1 MILLGSLGLF
11 PLVAHAEEGTCYGS
25 KDSKVFHTDAACPSG
40 KKIIAEN
47 RIPFKSAADA
57 EEQGRRL
64 CRTCER
70 RMAAGKAREEKDAT
84 APLPPS
90 PKDEPAH
97 EKKSGR
103 GKNAAS
109 QPADR
114 SRNGKST
121 SDGARS
127 LIDPVRQ
134 MTVRQVLPGG
144 AMVLD
149 DGEKVHLLGVCCPED
164 RQPLAAEAVAHI
176 EKLVKSRKCEQSW
189 DGPASRPELR
199 NENGQLLLYV
209 AAGPNR
215 IDLGGELIEKGLAW
229 VDRDRPCTKTDDYLA
244 REHLAWSEGRG
255 IWRRLDGLAGQAR
268 VLTGQ
273 YARHYH
279 PTDCP
284 HEVHL
289 NEPSEITVNEAKAR
303 RLAPCCF
310 YRAGPPVTA
319 TARKTET
326 AAKGTQS
333 REPANRHAKSK
344 D

>member
-1 MILLGSLGLF
+1 MTGPVLLILLGSLGLS
-11 PLVAHAEEGTCYGS
+11 PVAAQAEGSACYGS
-25 KDSKVFHTDAACPSG
+25 KDSKVYHADAACPSG

-47 RIPFKSAADA
+47 RIAFKSVADA

-70 RMAAGKAREEKDAT
+70 RMASGKAREDKQPASPPPPPPTDDPAKEKR
-84 APLPPS
+84 
-90 PKDEPAH
+90 
-97 EKKSGR
+97 SGR

-109 QPADR
+109 QPANSKPPVPR
-114 SRNGKST
+114 
-121 SDGARS
+121 
-127 LIDPVRQ
+127 IDPARA
-134 MTVRQVLPGG
+134 MTVKRVLPGG
-144 AMVLD
+144 AMLLD
-149 DGEKVHLLGVCCPED
+149 NGDKVRLLGVCCPED

-209 AAGPNR
+209 AAGMNR
-215 IDLGGELIEKGLAW
+215 VDLGGELIEQGLAW
-229 VDRDRPCTKTDDYLA
+229 VDRDRACTKADDYLT

-255 IWRRLDGLAGQAR
+255 IWRRLDGVAGQAR

-310 YRAGPPVTA
+310 YRAGPSVA
-319 TARKTET
+319 AASREAEA
-326 AAKGTQS
+326 AAKDPKP
-333 REPANRHAKSK
+333 REPANRHAKTK

>member
-1 MILLGSLGLF
+1 MILLGSLATL
-11 PLVAHAEEGTCYGS
+11 PLAVLAGEGACYGS
-25 KDSKVFHTDAACPSG
+25 KDSKVYHADAACPSG

-47 RIPFKSAADA
+47 RIAFKSAADA

-70 RMAAGKAREEKDAT
+70 RIAAGKAREAKDA
-84 APLPPS
+84 PVPP
-90 PKDEPAH
+90 PPANDESAN

-109 QPADR
+109 QP
-114 SRNGKST
+114 SNPKPPV
-121 SDGARS
+121 AR
-127 LIDPVRQ
+127 IDPSRVMAVKR
-134 MTVRQVLPGG
+134 VLPGG
-144 AMVLD
+144 ALLLD
-149 DGEKVHLLGVCCPED
+149 DGDKVRLLGVCCPED
-164 RQPLAAEAVAHI
+164 RQPMAAEAVAHI

-189 DGPASRPELR
+189 DGFASRPELR

-215 IDLGGELIEKGLAW
+215 IDLGGELIEQGLAW
-229 VDRDRPCTKTDDYLA
+229 VDRDRVCTKTEDYIA

-255 IWRRLDGLAGQAR
+255 IWRRLDGVAGQAR
-268 VLTGQ
+268 VLIGQ

-279 PTDCP
+279 PVDCP

-303 RLAPCCF
+303 RLVPCCF
-310 YRAGPPVTA
+310 YRSGPSVA
-319 TARKTET
+319 AISREADA
-326 AAKGTQS
+326 AAKDPKPH
-333 REPANRHAKSK
+333 EPTNRHAKSK

>member
-1 MILLGSLGLF
+1 MTGPVLLILLGSLGLS
-11 PLVAHAEEGTCYGS
+11 PVAARAEGSACYGS
-25 KDSKVFHTDAACPSG
+25 KDSKVYHADAACPSG

-47 RIPFKSAADA
+47 RIAFKSVADA

-70 RMAAGKAREEKDAT
+70 RMASGKAREDKESAAPPPPPPTDDPAKEKR
-84 APLPPS
+84 
-90 PKDEPAH
+90 
-97 EKKSGR
+97 SGR

-109 QPADR
+109 QPANSKPPVPR
-114 SRNGKST
+114 
-121 SDGARS
+121 
-127 LIDPVRQ
+127 IDPARA
-134 MTVRQVLPGG
+134 MTVKRVLPGG
-144 AMVLD
+144 AMLLD
-149 DGEKVHLLGVCCPED
+149 NGDKVRLLGVCCPED

-199 NENGQLLLYV
+199 NENGQLLLFV
-209 AAGPNR
+209 AAGMNR
-215 IDLGGELIEKGLAW
+215 VDLGGELIEQGLAW
-229 VDRDRPCTKTDDYLA
+229 VDRDRACTKTDDYLT

-255 IWRRLDGLAGQAR
+255 IWRRLDGVAGQAR

-310 YRAGPPVTA
+310 YRAGPSVA
-319 TARKTET
+319 AASREAEA
-326 AAKGTQS
+326 AAKDPKP
-333 REPANRHAKSK
+333 REPANRHAKTK

>member
-1 MILLGSLGLF
+1 MILLGSLAIL
-11 PLVAHAEEGTCYGS
+11 PLAVRAEDRACYGS
-25 KDSKVFHTDAACPSG
+25 KDSKVYHADAACPSG
-40 KKIIAEN
+40 KKIILEN
-47 RIPFKSAADA
+47 RIAFKSAADA

-70 RMAAGKAREEKDAT
+70 RIATGKARESKDAAT
-84 APLPPS
+84 PP
-90 PKDEPAH
+90 PPPAKEEPASK
-97 EKKSGR
+97 KKSGR

-109 QPADR
+109 QPAQIKP
-114 SRNGKST
+114 SP
-121 SDGARS
+121 AR
-127 LIDPVRQ
+127 IDPARA
-134 MTVRQVLPGG
+134 MTVKRVLTGG
-144 AMVLD
+144 ALLLD
-149 DGEKVHLLGVCCPED
+149 DGDKVRLLGVCCPED
-164 RQPLAAEAVAHI
+164 RQPMAAEAVAYI
-176 EKLVKSRKCEQSW
+176 EKLVKTRKCEKSW
-189 DGPASRPELR
+189 DGAASQPELR

-215 IDLGGELIEKGLAW
+215 IDLGGELIEQGLAW
-229 VDRDRPCTKTDDYLA
+229 VDRDRACTKTEDYIS

-255 IWRRLDGLAGQAR
+255 IWRRLDGVAGQAR

-279 PTDCP
+279 PVDCP

-310 YRAGPPVTA
+310 YRTGPSIAA
-319 TARKTET
+319 TSREDEA
-326 AAKGTQS
+326 AAKDPKP
-333 REPANRHAKSK
+333 REHTNRHAKSK

>member
-1 MILLGSLGLF
+1 MILLGSLVTL
-11 PLVAHAEEGTCYGS
+11 PLAVRAEEDACYGS
-25 KDSKVFHTDAACPSG
+25 KDSKVYHADAACPSG

-47 RIPFKSAADA
+47 RIAFKSAADA

-70 RMAAGKAREEKDAT
+70 RMAAGQARDERDAA
-84 APLPPS
+84 APSPPS
-90 PKDEPAH
+90 PKDEPAT
-97 EKKSGR
+97 EKKSSR

-109 QPADR
+109 QPTDP
-114 SRNGKST
+114 KPPV
-121 SDGARS
+121 AR
-127 LIDPVRQ
+127 IDPARA
-134 MTVRQVLPGG
+134 MTVKRVLPGG
-144 AMVLD
+144 ALLLD
-149 DGEKVHLLGVCCPED
+149 NGDKVRLLGVCCPED

-229 VDRDRPCTKTDDYLA
+229 VDRDRPCEKTEDYLA

-255 IWRRLDGLAGQAR
+255 IWRRLDGVAGQAR

-310 YRAGPPVTA
+310 YRAGPSVAAAARESEA
-319 TARKTET
+319 TRTDP
-326 AAKGTQS
+326 QP
-333 REPANRHAKSK
+333 REPANRHAQSK

>member
-11 PLVAHAEEGTCYGS
+11 PLVAHAEESACYGS
-25 KDSKVFHTDAACPSG
+25 KDSKVYHTDAACPSG

-70 RMAAGKAREEKDAT
+70 RRASDKTREARDAT
-84 APLPPS
+84 APPP
-90 PKDEPAH
+90 PPPTDEPAR
-97 EKKSGR
+97 EKRASR
-103 GKNAAS
+103 GKHAAS

-114 SRNGKST
+114 TRNGTST

-127 LIDPVRQ
+127 LIDPARQ

-144 AMVLD
+144 ALVLD
-149 DGEKVHLLGVCCPED
+149 NGEKAHLLGVCSPED

-229 VDRDRPCTKTDDYLA
+229 ADRDRPCAKTDDYIA
-244 REHLAWSEGRG
+244 REQHAWSEGRG
-255 IWRRLDGLAGQAR
+255 IWRRLDGVAGQAR
-268 VLTGQ
+268 VLAGQ
-273 YARHYH
+273 YARYYH
-279 PTDCP
+279 PIDCP

-310 YRAGPPVTA
+310 YRAGSSVA
-319 TARKTET
+319 AIARETET

-333 REPANRHAKSK
+333 RESVNRHAKSK